1 MVRKIVAASVLF
13 FGLSTGLAGV
23 ASAQDSPSASVLPA
37 VIERPQAQALP
48 KTGSDISVDVIAGL
62 SLTAAG
68 LAFAATARQRRR
80 RVEATATSTPAS

>member
-13 FGLSTGLAGV
+13 LGLSTGLAGV

-37 VIERPQAQALP
+37 VIERGQPLP
-48 KTGSDISVDVIAGL
+48 KTGSDIGPDVIVGL

-80 RVEATATSTPAS
+80 RVEATTSTPAS

>member
-13 FGLSTGLAGV
+13 FGLSTGV
-23 ASAQDSPSASVLPA
+23 AAAQDSPGPSVAPTTVQVKGETVLP
-37 VIERPQAQALP
+37 Q
-48 KTGSDISVDVIAGL
+48 TGSDIGVDVIVGV

-80 RVEATATSTPAS
+80 RVESTATVS

>member
-13 FGLSTGLAGV
+13 FGLSTGV
-23 ASAQDSPSASVLPA
+23 AAAQDSPGPSVAPN
-37 VIERPQAQALP
+37 VIERPQALP
-48 KTGSDISVDVIAGL
+48 KTGSDIGVDVIAGL

-80 RVEATATSTPAS
+80 RVEAVATTTPASS

>member
-37 VIERPQAQALP
+37 VIERPQALP